1 MKILSKPKGNA
12 EEYGRWS
19 VNPYVGCTHGCLYC
33 YLKKGVWKNNL
44 GQNKPVLKKGI
55 INEEHAFHI
64 AMAEILENR
73 EEIVKDGGLF
83 MTFTSDPCIPETRD
97 LFFRITKDAMEER
110 VPVVLLTKNADFT
123 KEYCYENIRWR
134 LTTNSYGH
142 NVAFGWTLTGR
153 NGLEQNAHS
162 NEMRMQE
169 MSRVYRDGFKTWVS
183 IEPVI
188 DFPSSLDMIKQ
199 ALAAGCQH
207 FKIGLLTNNTHVVR
221 KDFQFGEH
229 HFDAYNRDEC
239 IDFIHNVMRIV
250 EAGDGKATVYWKQS
264 FRDFLGEEDFARAIV
279 GYNNIVGKDW
289 SMFKKED

>member
-19 VNPYVGCTHGCLYC
+19 CNPYVGCSHGCLYC
-33 YLKKGVWKNNL
+33 YLKKGVWANTL
-44 GQNKPVLKKGI
+44 GCNKAQLKSGI
-55 INEEHAFHI
+55 INDEHAYHI
-64 AMAEILENR
+64 AMAEIIENR
-73 EEIVKDGGLF
+73 EQIIKDGGLF

-153 NGLEQNAHS
+153 NELEQNAHS

-169 MSRVYRDGFKTWVS
+169 MSRVYRDGFKTWAS

-188 DFPSSLDMIKQ
+188 DFPSSLDMIQQ

-207 FKIGLLTNNTHVVR
+207 FKIGLLTSNTHVVR
-221 KDFQFGEH
+221 KDFRFGEH

-239 IDFIHNVMRIV
+239 IDFIHDVMRIV
-250 EAGDGKATVYWKQS
+250 ETGDGKATVYWKQS
-264 FRDFLGEEDFARAIV
+264 FRDFLGEEDFARATV